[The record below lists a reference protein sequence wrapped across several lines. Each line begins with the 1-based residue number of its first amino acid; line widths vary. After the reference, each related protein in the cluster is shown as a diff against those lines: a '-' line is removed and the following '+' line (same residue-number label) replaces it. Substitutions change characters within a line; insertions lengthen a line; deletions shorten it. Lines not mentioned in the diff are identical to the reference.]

1 MVMKKLVLSF
11 YILLA
16 SISLTFAEGTAKLT
30 VSPSDLDALTENVTL
45 TFDVSGTDLEG
56 QTEVYLWSWS
66 EAGDMR
72 LVTNTKGGGWGD
84 LSTENAKLD
93 PVEGEPNKFQLKL
106 PKTVTYDGVERTF
119 KNFADLFDV
128 TANPAKIKK
137 IGFLIRSAD
146 GSLQTDGDNATSL
159 DLKPLVFEEKE
170 FRTFPSSVSVN
181 DVITAYL
188 KISMVNDPM
197 VKIMDDIT
205 VSIQLVDVD
214 GNVIVTNEEPITP
227 TIARENEYAVTFIAE
242 KLGAIA
248 DGKSLTNITEMKVKY
263 SGVLYNADGST
274 QVVESETYSQEFK
287 IYN

>member
-1 MVMKKLVLSF
+1 MKKIILSL

-16 SISLTFAEGTAKLT
+16 SISITLADGTAKLT
-30 VSPSDLDALTENVTL
+30 VSPADVDALTENVTL

-66 EAGDMR
+66 DAGDMR
-72 LVTNTKGGGWGD
+72 LTTNTKGGGWGD
-84 LSTENAKLD
+84 LSTENAILD

-128 TANPAKIKK
+128 SANPAKVKK

-159 DLKPLVFEEKE
+159 DLKPLIFEEKE

-188 KISMVNDPM
+188 KRSMVSDPM
-197 VKIMDDIT
+197 VQIMDNIT
-205 VSIQLVDVD
+205 ISIELVDAD
-214 GNVIVTNEEPITP
+214 GAVIITNADPITP
-227 TIARENEYAVTFIAE
+227 SISRENEYAVTFIAE
-242 KLGAIA
+242 KLGTISE
-248 DGKSLTNITEMKVKY
+248 GKSLEDITEMKVKY

-274 QVVESETYSQEFK
+274 QVVESDVYTQEFK
-287 IYN
+287 MYN